1 MVIDLFRIVVSK
13 IYRLKDK
20 ILYIADPNL
29 IHDIKWISYF
39 KDKYELIYLVRKHHF
54 ESTSK
59 ERFKFLEENYGMRC
73 VGSITDF
80 SIFRCWVTIQ
90 TIVKI
95 VRIIRTEKP
104 TLLHIMY
111 AEPNALWAI
120 FKPWIKIPMVLTS
133 RGTDV
138 LKTIPNFY
146 SQKGL
151 IKKIS
156 AFLYTKAFTNFNSI
170 CSTSTAQIQSISR
183 LSGRQNGLHLI
194 RTGVDLQLFLEK
206 ENETNVLLGDKKY
219 FFFPRAMR
227 PLYQHELA
235 LDAIQ
240 FLNDAIKEYTFVF
253 VDKDTKDLNYKKAI
267 ETKMEKLSA
276 NGFSI
281 LWLNTLEQVDLVQMY
296 RFASLVIMTPK
307 SDGTPVSALET
318 MLCKTPLILPKLNY
332 DQEIFGD
339 WLCFFSQM
347 TAESLANTILKAL
360 KEDTM
365 KSKLELAFEKAV
377 QFADREKEMTKL
389 ESIYKSCLKK

>member
-39 KDKYELIYLVRKHHF
+39 KDKYERIYLVRKHHF
-54 ESTSK
+54 ESTSQ

-146 SQKGL
+146 SEKGL

-156 AFLYTKAFTNFNSI
+156 AFLYTKAFTNFNCI

-194 RTGVDLQLFLEK
+194 RTGVDLQLFIEK

-267 ETKMEKLSA
+267 ETKIEKLRAS
-276 NGFSI
+276 GFSI

-339 WLCFFSQM
+339 WLYFFSQM
-347 TAESLANTILKAL
+347 TAESLAHTILKAL
-360 KEDTM
+360 QEDTM